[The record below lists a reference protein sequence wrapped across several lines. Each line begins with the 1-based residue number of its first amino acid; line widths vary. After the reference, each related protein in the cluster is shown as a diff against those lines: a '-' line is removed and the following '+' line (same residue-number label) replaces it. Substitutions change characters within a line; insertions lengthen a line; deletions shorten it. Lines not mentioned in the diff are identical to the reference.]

1 MFFRVTD
8 WVSFVVDFFFFLV
21 KLVQHSILLTVSGLI
36 LPLGG
41 SRVGHVQIPHIKVFT
56 QFGYIKFSWWNKR
69 LEIRAHLNPHEQIS
83 LSNCGRVRVRVRVRG
98 RTLAYM

>member
-1 MFFRVTD
+1 M
-8 WVSFVVDFFFFLV
+8 
-21 KLVQHSILLTVSGLI
+21 QHSILLTVSGLI

-83 LSNCGRVRVRVRVRG
+83 LSNCGRVRVRVRG